1 MRVFLFLA
9 LSVVLLS
16 GWFWV
21 DPVGLWE
28 GSLRVVGVG
37 LIALGQLKN
46 ISGAFRVARLCLRGS
61 LVAALTL
68 WVIELVRI
76 DGGHPIGDHTFSVM
90 LGIGSIICLTQLG
103 KRGRENR
110 QMSPGSSA

>member
-1 MRVFLFLA
+1 MRVFLFFA

-21 DPVGLWE
+21 DPAGLWE
-28 GSLRVVGVG
+28 GGLRVIGVG
-37 LIALGQLKN
+37 LIALGRLKD
-46 ISGAFRVARLCLRGS
+46 ISGAFRVARLCLLGS

-68 WVIELVRI
+68 WVIELVRVG
-76 DGGHPIGDHTFSVM
+76 GGHPIGDHTFPVM
-90 LGIGSIICLTQLG
+90 LGIGSIISLTQLG